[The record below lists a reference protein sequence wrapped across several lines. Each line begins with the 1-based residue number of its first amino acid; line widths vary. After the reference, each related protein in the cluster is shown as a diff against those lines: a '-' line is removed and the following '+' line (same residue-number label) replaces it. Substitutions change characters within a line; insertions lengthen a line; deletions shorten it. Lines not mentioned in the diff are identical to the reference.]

1 MVQVHGLD
9 KTPSS
14 ATSEQEEKGAD
25 SNHNYM
31 QSNYRFDCL
40 ILGHHLC
47 LLVQKVTGSDF
58 SAAEKM
64 DAFSKKDDLSG
75 YALLPLM
82 VMYNSLTC
90 KSKPS
95 GWKSSGGDPCGDS
108 N

>member
-1 MVQVHGLD
+1 MAIAAPMVTVQVHGLD

-25 SNHNYM
+25 SNHNYV

-40 ILGHHLC
+40 VLGRHLS

-58 SAAEKM
+58 TFLAAEKM

-75 YALLPLM
+75 YAE
-82 VMYNSLTC
+82 
-90 KSKPS
+90 
-95 GWKSSGGDPCGDS
+95 SSFS
-108 N
+108 